1 MTRLNTSAAIAMGIL
16 QKKKSVMDKWRID
29 YLINENIDYL
39 AKNLF
44 DADAIMSILK
54 IDARTAFDRLFYLVS
69 QNMLNAY
76 LVWMK
81 DGAQINS
88 ITFKEGKFDLND
100 FGGEEHPPLDE
111 LYVKF
116 KVSKEYKE
124 TMDEWK
130 KVKKTRTKKK

>member
-1 MTRLNTSAAIAMGIL
+1 MS
-16 QKKKSVMDKWRID
+16 KWRID

-39 AKNLF
+39 AKNMF
-44 DADAIMSILK
+44 NADVIMNILN

-76 LVWMK
+76 LVWVK
-81 DGAQINS
+81 DGAQIKS
-88 ITFKEGKFDLND
+88 ISFSEGKFDLNN
-100 FGGEEHPPLDE
+100 FGIGEQPPLDE

-124 TMDEWK
+124 TMDDWK
-130 KVKKTRTKKK
+130 KVKKARNKKEKINNKYT

>member
-1 MTRLNTSAAIAMGIL
+1 MGIL